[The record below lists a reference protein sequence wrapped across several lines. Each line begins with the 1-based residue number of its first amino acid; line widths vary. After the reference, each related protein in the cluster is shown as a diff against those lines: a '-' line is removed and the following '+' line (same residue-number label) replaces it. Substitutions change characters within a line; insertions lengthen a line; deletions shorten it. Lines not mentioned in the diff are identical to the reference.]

1 MATKTKHVA
10 RSHRSYHNPKP
21 FANFEKKA
29 LTVKETREARKSGLL
44 SSLKSL
50 FHRTTNK

>member
-1 MATKTKHVA
+1 MTSRAKHME

-21 FANFEKKA
+21 FGEFERKA
-29 LTVKETREARKSGLL
+29 KVRTVQKERRKSILE
-44 SSLKSL
+44 SLKTF